1 MNNDF
6 KFELNEYHKNI
17 SKDDLLLDLKRVADI
32 LNKGYLSR
40 SDYERNGKY
49 SANPFIRNFGSWLNA
64 CELAGLRTIRDKKD
78 FQRITDDDLLYDM
91 RLVSDLLNAK
101 SISTKD
107 YSDYGKYRVQTI
119 LTRFKTWS
127 AALEKANL
135 EQTNFK
141 IISDKDLFNEIERMW
156 ILKGTQPTT
165 TDIKNGL
172 SIYSLNT
179 YCRRFDGWRSA
190 LEAFIEY
197 VHSDCVDE
205 KLEDRVQNDLGNGKD
220 YMNNADNFTKTEV
233 KSKKSHRTSRDIN
246 ARLRFKIMKR
256 DNFKCCACGASPA
269 KDPSVELH
277 VDHIIPWSK
286 GGETVEDNL
295 QTLCSKC
302 NFGKSDC
309 F

>member
-1 MNNDF
+1 MNSDI

-17 SKDDLLLDLKRVADI
+17 SQDDLLLDLKRVADI
-32 LNKGYLSR
+32 LNRSYLSI
-40 SDYERNGKY
+40 SDYEKNGKY
-49 SANPFIRNFGSWLNA
+49 SANPFISNFGSWLNA
-64 CELAGLRTIRDKKD
+64 CELAGLRIIRDKID

-91 RLVSDLLNAK
+91 RSVSDLLNSK
-101 SISTKD
+101 SISTKN
-107 YSDYGKYRVQTI
+107 YKDYGKYSVQTI

-127 AALEKANL
+127 TALEKANL

-141 IISDKDLFNEIERMW
+141 TISDRDLFNEIERVW
-156 ILKGTQPTT
+156 ILKGKQPTT

-172 SIYSLNT
+172 FNYSLNT
-179 YCRRFDGWRSA
+179 YCRRFGSWRSA
-190 LEAFIEY
+190 LEAFVEY
-197 VHSDCVDE
+197 IYSNCVDE
-205 KLEDRVQNDLGNGKD
+205 KSEDRIQDDFENKKSCMNDSCD
-220 YMNNADNFTKTEV
+220 STKTNE
-233 KSKKSHRTSRDIN
+233 KCKKGHRTSRNIN
-246 ARLRFKIMKR
+246 ARLRFKIMNR

-302 NFGKSDC
+302 NLGKSDC